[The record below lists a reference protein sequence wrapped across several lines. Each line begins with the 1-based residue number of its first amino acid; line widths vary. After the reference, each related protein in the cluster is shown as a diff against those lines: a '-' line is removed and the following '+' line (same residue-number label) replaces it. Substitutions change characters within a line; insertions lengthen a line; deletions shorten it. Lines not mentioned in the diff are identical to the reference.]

1 MPLIVMLLLFS
12 GVASAVEM
20 LDNADF
26 ANGLQGWRYHH
37 HEDHRDV
44 EAEIGREAGQPQL
57 SFQTRVAA
65 RAPYMMLS
73 QMVDVVEG
81 KTYRYS
87 VEARIQGEGRAFL
100 AVKQLERPF
109 ASNGCHMPLA
119 ADESWQRFEVT
130 FKASGIETAK
140 PPHALIMMGEV
151 RGRVSVRNASLVPV
165 EAEVTSP
172 RGHLKIVPLQEAA
185 AASSSKRVDTK
196 AMVADFAKSVSV
208 ARKTYGTDPIAL
220 GGHVTALSRG
230 TGGNSV
236 LELDGGAIKVQ
247 AKVSDEDLAY
257 LKEELA
263 AAKTRIRDFANS
275 ARKQRLSTRERK
287 AREVVAYPSVDCVGV
302 IAGYRGGAVLI
313 RDGSELSFSQG
324 QTPK

>member
-1 MPLIVMLLLFS
+1 M
-12 GVASAVEM
+12 
-20 LDNADF
+20 
-26 ANGLQGWRYHH
+26 
-37 HEDHRDV
+37 
-44 EAEIGREAGQPQL
+44 
-57 SFQTRVAA
+57 
-65 RAPYMMLS
+65 
-73 QMVDVVEG
+73 
-81 KTYRYS
+81 
-87 VEARIQGEGRAFL
+87 
-100 AVKQLERPF
+100 
-109 ASNGCHMPLA
+109 
-119 ADESWQRFEVT
+119 
-130 FKASGIETAK
+130 
-140 PPHALIMMGEV
+140 
-151 RGRVSVRNASLVPV
+151 
-165 EAEVTSP
+165 
-172 RGHLKIVPLQEAA
+172 
-185 AASSSKRVDTK
+185 
-196 AMVADFAKSVSV
+196 
-208 ARKTYGTDPIAL
+208 
-220 GGHVTALSRG
+220 TALSRG